1 MNNENTALEIGTE
14 KKALK
19 NNLITSIFLM
29 ITSALGPGFLTQT
42 ANFTEQLG
50 ANFAFAILLSIVI
63 AFAAQSNVWRV
74 LSVSGMYAQDLSNK
88 VLPGLGYVV
97 SFFIVLGGL
106 AFNIGNVGG
115 AGLGLNAVFGI
126 DYTVGAVIT
135 GIIAIVI
142 FISKNCQSIVD
153 KFIQAL

>member
-1 MNNENTALEIGTE
+1 MNNDNTALQTDAE
-14 KKALK
+14 KKLLR
-19 NNLITSIFLM
+19 NTLLTSVFLM

-50 ANFAFAILLSIVI
+50 ANFAFAIMLSIVI
-63 AFAAQSNVWRV
+63 SFAAQLNIWRV

-88 VLPGLGYVV
+88 ILPGLGYAV

-115 AGLGLNAVFGI
+115 AGLCLNTTN
-126 DYTVGAVIT
+126 Y
-135 GIIAIVI
+135 
-142 FISKNCQSIVD
+142 
-153 KFIQAL
+153 